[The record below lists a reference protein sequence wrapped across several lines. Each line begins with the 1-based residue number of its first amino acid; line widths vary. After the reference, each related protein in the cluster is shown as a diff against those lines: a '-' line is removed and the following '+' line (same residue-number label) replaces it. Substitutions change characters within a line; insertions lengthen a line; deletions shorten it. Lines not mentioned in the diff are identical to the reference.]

1 MNDKTENI
9 IRKYSVGQL
18 LVSGDNRYLSD
29 DLVRLA
35 AHIVKQT
42 VGENFAYRQLE
53 QEFLSDNFI
62 YAPDPNYMENE
73 VYTLLRSPHIA
84 RNEEALVKPVT
95 AGYLRNK
102 YFSHLSYVI
111 MVDSRSLIPERLGG
125 ADFDGDM
132 VKTSYQ

>member
-1 MNDKTENI
+1 M
-9 IRKYSVGQL
+9 
-18 LVSGDNRYLSD
+18 VSGDNRYLSD

-42 VGENFAYRQLE
+42 VGESLAYSQLQ

-62 YAPDPNYMENE
+62 YAPNPNYMENE

-102 YFSHLSYVI
+102 YFH
-111 MVDSRSLIPERLGG
+111 
-125 ADFDGDM
+125 
-132 VKTSYQ
+132 T